1 MGNKKIKN
9 ATPNTYNE
17 IHYRS
22 KLETDCA
29 KFFEDSK
36 IPVEYEKH
44 TYELIP
50 KRVYLGEVFKPV
62 TYTPDFVGE
71 SFIVECKGF
80 PNDRWP
86 VIKKLFI
93 QYLETNH
100 VNKKFFE
107 IGSVSELKRAMIL
120 LQTNLTEEWKPV
132 VGFGDLYEVSNYG
145 RVKSI
150 QFHGK
155 KREKILTQSTAN
167 GYKFVKLRNWY
178 QQVVGSFPVH
188 RLVAM
193 AFIPNPENKS
203 QVDHIDTNPSNNVV
217 TNLRWVTP
225 LENQHNELTL
235 EKLRNSMT
243 AYNKSDAHRKVM
255 QETQGHSILQFDRH
269 GNFIAEY
276 LSMNEAAIQLHT
288 TPTCIKRVCDGE
300 RKYHRN
306 WVFKYKEDGNTPDSK
321 IKAAYSKTA

>member
-1 MGNKKIKN
+1 MENKKIKN
-9 ATPNTYNE
+9 ATPNIYNE

-120 LQTNLTEEWKPV
+120 SQTNLTEEWKPV

-150 QFHGK
+150 CYPRF
-155 KREKILTQSTAN
+155 S
-167 GYKFVKLRNWY
+167 
-178 QQVVGSFPVH
+178 
-188 RLVAM
+188 
-193 AFIPNPENKS
+193 
-203 QVDHIDTNPSNNVV
+203 
-217 TNLRWVTP
+217 
-225 LENQHNELTL
+225 
-235 EKLRNSMT
+235 
-243 AYNKSDAHRKVM
+243 
-255 QETQGHSILQFDRH
+255 
-269 GNFIAEY
+269 
-276 LSMNEAAIQLHT
+276 
-288 TPTCIKRVCDGE
+288 
-300 RKYHRN
+300 
-306 WVFKYKEDGNTPDSK
+306 PDSLDPTSIFYFNK
-321 IKAAYSKTA
+321 YNIFMITGDNVNFPKSRIKVLA